1 MYQTIAMLKPGYA
14 FSVAD
19 MHEFVKE
26 VASSGS
32 GNLSQSGNTSRL
44 SLSANYLTIG
54 FSDAP
59 HVAVESKELA
69 DTDGLPCGQSTNR
82 IEICGEDPDMDLFN
96 DYLIIAEKLHGT
108 GKFVVYDLV
117 AGKLMFPEK

>member
-1 MYQTIAMLKPGYA
+1 MYQTIAMLKPGCA
-14 FSVAD
+14 FSVTD
-19 MHEFVKE
+19 MHALVKE

-32 GNLSQSGNTSRL
+32 GSLSQSGTTSKL
-44 SLSANYLTIG
+44 SSSANYLTIG

-69 DTDGLPCGQSTNR
+69 DTYGLPCGQSTKR
-82 IEICGEDPDMDLFN
+82 IEICGNDPDMDLFN

-108 GKFVVYDLV
+108 GKFVVYDL
-117 AGKLMFPEK
+117 AEGKLMFPEG